1 MGTAGA
7 QQFFDFVGRFL
18 DHARRPAGLNLAP
31 QLDERLVGI
40 V

>member
-7 QQFFDFVGRFL
+7 QQFFDFVGCFL
-18 DHARRPAGLNLAP
+18 DHAGRPAGLNLPP